1 LALMDVNKRPKLDSP
16 LVGLIIM
23 TMVPTTIYIEI
34 GKIPS
39 GKYQLRFTI
48 NKTDLIHNT
57 TEPLIVE
64 VNIDH
69 ENEKGLD

>member
-1 LALMDVNKRPKLDSP
+1 V
-16 LVGLIIM
+16 
-23 TMVPTTIYIEI
+23 

-48 NKTDLIHNT
+48 NKTDLIPNT
-57 TEPLIVE
+57 TEPVIVE